1 MVPENV
7 KQCEIWKNLKK
18 EIENSKKLK
27 SAVSVRMHFCS
38 LCGMIG
44 SCRSTVIAHIERT
57 DLHKHDNLFARTP
70 KVRMIEPTP
79 MDLVVETKD
88 ASDGKSEIQELEN
101 EMLVRITNLNSPL
114 NGLQGALVRRNNGFQ
129 MTTDRWKVKIDS
141 RQKMTDEARDFLIV
155 NNYNFNIGAGNLT
168 VLVRIYN
175 FWKTILHTN

>member
-1 MVPENV
+1 
-7 KQCEIWKNLKK
+7 
-18 EIENSKKLK
+18 
-27 SAVSVRMHFCS
+27 
-38 LCGMIG
+38 
-44 SCRSTVIAHIERT
+44 
-57 DLHKHDNLFARTP
+57 
-70 KVRMIEPTP
+70 MIEPTP